1 MLTMEQLEAMKLT
14 NVETVDKELLTDMQA
29 VQIDP
34 SLPKE
39 ERILQYVEQIK
50 NPYCFRCGQVV
61 VTVKFDENSPS
72 LQERLIHYFSSAI

>member
-50 NPYCFRCGQVV
+50 NPYCFRFGQVV
-61 VTVKFDENSPS
+61 VRS
-72 LQERLIHYFSSAI
+72 LMKSSE